1 MPHCYTAKS
10 HTLRQVRLSLGA
22 GYSKSLCKVSNPSN
36 PTRQFHCAVQSEA
49 QYHSYPDPISCY
61 VWYFVFASCTKSPV
75 NSKNTGFQSNK
86 EAAWLDIV
94 HKHRQT
100 NPLWIW
106 SNWPPRS
113 AAAIALQGLSC
124 WAQTSQQFD
133 PAPAIGTSVSDE
145 RNSMHVLIATTAMTA
160 QCPGIHHP
168 SKSLGW
174 LLHSW
179 LAFLLLSAVQAVC
192 SMSLFTSFKAKL
204 ERHYV
209 VHFKTGWRF
218 QPKNVSQIGP
228 FPQVGVK
235 IKKWNHRPEDLFWSR
250 GCFTCEVMSFI
261 LTSWSS
267 SLPCI
272 VP

>member
-145 RNSMHVLIATTAMTA
+145 TACMYWLQPQRWPHSALVSTIH
-160 QCPGIHHP
+160 QNLWVDCCIPGWP
-168 SKSLGW
+168 SSC
-174 LLHSW
+174 
-179 LAFLLLSAVQAVC
+179 FLLFRLFVQWAC
-192 SMSLFTSFKAKL
+192 SLRLKQS
-204 ERHYV
+204 
-209 VHFKTGWRF
+209 W
-218 QPKNVSQIGP
+218 NVIM
-228 FPQVGVK
+228 
-235 IKKWNHRPEDLFWSR
+235 W
-250 GCFTCEVMSFI
+250 FI
-261 LTSWSS
+261 LR
-267 SLPCI
+267 LVGGFNPKML
-272 VP
+272 VKLDHFPR